1 MVYVQLKHDDSIATV
16 ENAPNHEAF
25 QGLSVSA
32 HAKGSPLLEHQLCDM
47 KAVQNSAA
55 ASTMPVIHLHM
66 PGGPDW
72 DTPASTSSAPR
83 LTDAERLLSAGKMG
97 VDFSIDDFCKLYDLS
112 SNILAQL
119 KENGYEKTKTL
130 KYVTISQQHEM
141 AFKHGEI
148 ASLCDAV
155 DEWVN
160 ALSVTTSLDC

>member
-16 ENAPNHEAF
+16 ENPPNHEAF
-25 QGLSVSA
+25 QGLSVSV
-32 HAKGSPLLEHQLCDM
+32 HAKGSPLLECWLHDI

-66 PGGPDW
+66 PGGPDR

-83 LTDAERLLSAGKMG
+83 LANAERLLSAGKMG
-97 VDFSIDDFCKLYDLS
+97 IDLSIDDFCKLYDLS

-119 KENGYEKTKTL
+119 KENGYKKTKML
-130 KYVTISQQHEM
+130 KYVTISQLHEM
-141 AFKHGEI
+141 SFKHGEI
-148 ASLCDAV
+148 ASLHDPV

-160 ALSVTTSLDC
+160 AL